1 MEIGKRMIYEKAIF
15 ELTNS
20 EIDLCNNLLIAS
32 PDRHIFND
40 IRLHLRIQDYY
51 KNTVEGNVLFFSSN
65 GNITAYIII
74 YHIIGKKPIYYFS
87 PYQKSL
93 ITYGGI
99 VCSEGRSQQK
109 IYLKE
114 LKKFLRRRAI
124 YIKSIPG
131 IDISIYREL
140 GFKIVEKQTLYIN
153 TQKSEDELWNEIKRR
168 NKRKVKKGYQ
178 SNISVNI
185 IIPKVIEDVEPLY
198 EIYSEL
204 CARTGLYLHSK
215 SYYFSI
221 LDNNNFEHS
230 LIFYAYKE
238 EQVVSAMAVLQFDGM
253 IIYWFGGTFMKY
265 RYTNASSI
273 IYWEIIKYACSHNLE
288 YFDLLGLDIQ
298 DIAYFKKGFGGYE
311 VPVYHITYKS
321 LSFKVF
327 NVIRKLI

>member
-1 MEIGKRMIYEKAIF
+1 MIYEKAIF

-51 KNTVEGNVLFFSSN
+51 KNTVEGNVLFFGSN

-74 YHIIGKKPIYYFS
+74 YHIIGKKPINYFS

-131 IDISIYREL
+131 IDIGVYREL
-140 GFKIVEKQTLYIN
+140 GFKINEKQTLYIN
-153 TQKSEDELWNEIKRR
+153 TQKSEKELWGGIENRIKR
-168 NKRKVKKGYQ
+168 NIKKGYQ
-178 SNISVNI
+178 YNIRVNV
-185 IIPKVIEDVEPLY
+185 IIPKVIEDIEPLY

-238 EQVVSAMAVLQFDGM
+238 DQVVSAMAVLQFDGM
-253 IIYWFGGTFMKY
+253 IIVWFGGDFIKY
-265 RYTNASSI
+265 RYTNANSL
-273 IYWEIIKYACSHNLE
+273 IYWEVIKYACFHNLKC
-288 YFDLLGLDIQ
+288 FDLLGLDIQ
-298 DIAYFKKGFGGYE
+298 NIAFFKKGFGGYE
-311 VPVYHITYKS
+311 LPVYHISYNSFSYKVVN
-321 LSFKVF
+321 K
-327 NVIRKLI
+327 IRKLIGK

>member
-1 MEIGKRMIYEKAIF
+1 MIFKKAIF

-51 KNTVEGNVLFFSSN
+51 KNTVEGNVLFFGSN

-74 YHIIGKKPIYYFS
+74 YHIIGKKLINYFS

-99 VCSEGRSQQK
+99 VCSEGRSQLK

-140 GFKIVEKQTLYIN
+140 GFKIKEKQTLYIN
-153 TQKSEDELWNEIKRR
+153 TQKSEKELWSEIKNRIKW
-168 NKRKVKKGYQ
+168 NIKKGYQ
-178 SNISVNI
+178 SNIRVDV
-185 IIPKVIEDVEPLY
+185 IIPKIIEDIEPLY

-238 EQVVSAMAVLQFDGM
+238 EQVVSAMAVLQFDG
-253 IIYWFGGTFMKY
+253 IIISWFGGTFMKY

-273 IYWEIIKYACSHNLE
+273 IYWEIIKYACCHNLKC
-288 YFDLLGLDIQ
+288 FDLLGLDIQ
-298 DIAYFKKGFGGYE
+298 NIAFFKKGFGGYE
-311 VPVYHITYKS
+311 LPVYHITYN
-321 LSFKVF
+321 SFSCKVF
-327 NVIRKLI
+327 NKIRKLIVK

>member
-1 MEIGKRMIYEKAIF
+1 MIFKKAIF

-20 EIDLCNNLLIAS
+20 EIDLCNNLLITS
-32 PDRHIFND
+32 QDKHIFND

-74 YHIIGKKPIYYFS
+74 YHIIGKKLINYFS
-87 PYQKSL
+87 PYQKTL

-140 GFKIVEKQTLYIN
+140 GFKIKEKQTLYIN
-153 TQKSEDELWNEIKRR
+153 TQKSEKELWDGIKNRIQW
-168 NKRKVKKGYQ
+168 NIKKGYQ
-178 SNISVNI
+178 SNIRVDV
-185 IIPKVIEDVEPLY
+185 IIPKIIEDIEPLY

-221 LDNNNFEHS
+221 LDNNNYEHS

-238 EQVVSAMAVLQFDGM
+238 EQVVSAMAVLQFDE
-253 IIYWFGGTFMKY
+253 IIISWFGGTFIKY
-265 RYTNASSI
+265 RNTNAASL

-288 YFDLLGLDIQ
+288 CFDLLGLDIQ
-298 DIAYFKKGFGGYE
+298 NIAFFKKGFGGYE
-311 VPVYHITYKS
+311 LPVYHISYNSFSYKVVN
-321 LSFKVF
+321 K
-327 NVIRKLI
+327 IRKLIGR

>member
-1 MEIGKRMIYEKAIF
+1 MIYEKVII

-74 YHIIGKKPIYYFS
+74 YHIIGKKPIYYYS

-99 VCSEGRSQQK
+99 VCSGGRSQQK
-109 IYLKE
+109 LYLKE
-114 LKKFLRRRAI
+114 LKKYLRKRRAI

-131 IDISIYREL
+131 IDIGVYREL
-140 GFKIVEKQTLYIN
+140 GFKINEKQTLYIN
-153 TQKSEDELWNEIKRR
+153 TQKSEKELWSEIKNRIKW
-168 NKRKVKKGYQ
+168 NIKKGYQ
-178 SNISVNI
+178 SSIRVNV
-185 IIPKVIEDVEPLY
+185 IIPKVIEDIEPLY
-198 EIYSEL
+198 EIYREL
-204 CARTGLYLHSK
+204 CAKTGLYLHSK

-230 LIFYAYKE
+230 LIFYAYEE
-238 EQVVSAMAVLQFDGM
+238 EQVVSAMAVLQFDGL
-253 IIYWFGGTFMKY
+253 IISWFGGTFMKY

-273 IYWEIIKYACSHNLE
+273 IYWEIIKYACCHNLKC
-288 YFDLLGLDIQ
+288 FDLLGLDIQ
-298 DIAYFKKGFGGYE
+298 NIAFFKKGFGGYE
-311 VPVYHITYKS
+311 LPVYHITYN
-321 LSFKVF
+321 SFSCKVF
-327 NVIRKLI
+327 NKIRKLIVK